1 MKIYTIHGIDMIHIS
16 EFALALNR
24 SITSTRHLVEE
35 GNKVRKLK
43 YFRDRSRLMIATTEI
58 TGFPFTNGGPH
69 NLDGS
74 IFHYRKLEG
83 GRYERYMC
91 PECTFG
97 DKCEARKI
105 ADAVVM
111 PEGDK

>member
-1 MKIYTIHGIDMIHIS
+1 MKVYTIQGVDMIHIG
-16 EFALALNR
+16 EFAAALSR
-24 SITSTRHLVEE
+24 SITSTRHLVED

-43 YFRDRSRLMIATTEI
+43 AFRDRSRLMIAAAEI

-69 NLDGS
+69 NLDGF

-83 GRYERYMC
+83 ERYERYFC

-97 DKCEARKI
+97 NKCEARNT
-105 ADAVVM
+105 ADAIIM